1 MPILTNSSERLD
13 MLFHYAPDAIFLI
26 DDKGKLFDLNKA
38 AEDLIGQKKAKL
50 IGKSGFTLG
59 LLTIAETKK
68 AFTNLS
74 KILGGKSS
82 GPDEYTL
89 KKKDGSQA
97 AVEVTSFPIKINNKN
112 FLLGVARDITR
123 HKKIEETLRQQT
135 HNLEERIKELN
146 CLYELDKIARKE
158 NVSIDE
164 LLRKVVRILPESWQ
178 YSEIAGS
185 CISFQGK
192 KYKTKNFKKTNWKQ
206 KAEIIIDGKKAGFVE
221 VCYLK
226 RKPESDEGPFLKEER
241 NLINAISERLGQV
254 IEQKQHRMA
263 LESSEDRLRMIF
275 EYAPDAYYLNDLK
288 GNFVDGNK
296 AAEEIIGYKREELI
310 GKNFLKLKLLPPEV
324 IPKVAAILAKNK
336 MGKPTGPDEFYLERP
351 DGRRVPVEIRTFP
364 VKIEGQTRV
373 LGIARDI
380 TERKK
385 SEELYRELVE
395 KAGIAILVDDREGNI
410 IYANKK
416 AAEIYGYSLEEMKR
430 QSIQSLVHL
439 DDRKKVNRHHR
450 NRILGKDAPS
460 SYEFRAV
467 RKDGSDR
474 FLEIVAVP
482 NIIEGKII
490 GSRIYIKDVT
500 ERKRAA
506 EALRKSEERFR
517 RLFNRV
523 FDPIIIIKKEKIV
536 DVNEAACKLLG
547 YSRKELQKLYVED
560 IHPKE
565 EMEKITEAICRA
577 QKSGIDFMGETAL
590 LSREGQVIP
599 VEAGGVTFELEGKT
613 YVMGSFR
620 DITEREKAEEA
631 MKKRKHQLELVHRI
645 QNDIPMN
652 MDIETILKAAAE
664 SIARSFGYN
673 KVSVNLLDQSKNE
686 LEYKVGYHKSGTPTP
701 RGHKQKIGEGLIG
714 KAAELRK
721 TIIANDVSKHPSYV
735 VYYQAESQSELS
747 IPLLI
752 EDQLVGILDIQ
763 DLNKNVFTKEDV
775 SVLQSVANYLAYVIN
790 EKQTEEQLMRSL
802 KDKEVLLR
810 EIHHRVKNNL
820 QVICSL
826 LSLQSHNIKGKKN
839 IEMFKASQDR
849 VKSMA
854 LIHEKLYQSQDLARV
869 SSREYIHA
877 LVTGLYHSY
886 CASPGVVKLK
896 LDVEDISLGVDYAI
910 PCGLILNELV
920 SNSLKHAFP
929 RGKEGRI
936 LVILR
941 SGNQNDIELVVS
953 DNGVGLPERM
963 DIRKTKSLGLH
974 LVTILAED
982 QLHGEIKLNRNKGT
996 EFRIKLREEER

>member
-1 MPILTNSSERLD
+1 MNSSKRLD
-13 MLFHYAPDAIFLI
+13 MLFQYAPDAIFLI
-26 DDKGKLFDLNKA
+26 DNKGKLFDLNKA
-38 AEDLIGQKKAKL
+38 AEDLIGQKKEKL
-50 IGKSGFTLG
+50 IGKSEFALG
-59 LLTIAETKK
+59 LLTAAETKK

-74 KILGGKSS
+74 KILGGKSR
-82 GPDEYTL
+82 GPDEYTM
-89 KKKDGSQA
+89 KKKDGGLA
-97 AVEVTSFPIKINNKN
+97 TIEVTSFPIKIKNKN
-112 FLLGVARDITR
+112 FLLGVARDITKR
-123 HKKIEETLRQQT
+123 KNIEEALRQQT
-135 HNLEERIKELN
+135 HNLGERIKELN
-146 CLYELDKIARKE
+146 CLYGLDKIARKE
-158 NVSIDE
+158 GVSIDGM
-164 LLRKVVRILPESWQ
+164 LRKVVRILPKSWQ
-178 YSEIAGS
+178 YPETAGS

-192 KYKTKNFKKTNWKQ
+192 KYKTKNFKKTSWKQ
-206 KAEIIIDGKKAGFVE
+206 KAEIIVDGKKAGFVE

-226 RKPESDEGPFLKEER
+226 KKPGSDEGPFLKEER
-241 NLINAISERLGQV
+241 NLINAISERLVQI
-254 IEQKQHRMA
+254 IEQKQGRKA

-296 AAEEIIGYKREELI
+296 AAEELTGYKREELI
-310 GKNFLKLKLLPPEV
+310 GKNFFKLKLLPPEY
-324 IPKVAAILAKNK
+324 IPKAAAILAKNA
-336 MGKPTGPDEFYLERP
+336 MGKPAGPDEFCLARP
-351 DGRRVPVEIRTFP
+351 DGRRVSVEIRTFP

-395 KAGIAILVDDREGNI
+395 KAGIAIVVDDREGNV

-430 QSIQSLVHL
+430 QSIQSLVHP

-450 NRILGKDAPS
+450 DRILGKDAPS

-474 FLEIVAVP
+474 FLEIVSVP
-482 NIIEGKII
+482 NIIEGKIV

-500 ERKRAA
+500 ERRRTA

-523 FDPIIIIKKEKIV
+523 FDSIIIIQKEKIV
-536 DVNEAACKLLG
+536 DVNEAACKYLG
-547 YSRKELQKLYVED
+547 YSREELLKLYVED

-577 QKSGIDFMGETAL
+577 RKSGTDFMGETAL
-590 LSREGQVIP
+590 LSREGRVIP

-620 DITEREKAEEA
+620 DITERKKAEEA
-631 MKKRKHQLELVHRI
+631 VMKRKHQLELVHRI

-673 KVSVNLLDQSKNE
+673 KVSVNILDQNKNE
-686 LEYKVGYHKSGTPTP
+686 LQYIIGYHKSGTPTP
-701 RGHKQKIGEGLIG
+701 RGHRQKIGEGLIG

-721 TIIANDVSKHPSYV
+721 TIIANDVTKHPSYV
-735 VYYQAESQSELS
+735 VYYQSNTQSELS

-752 EDQLVGILDIQ
+752 EDHLVGILDIQ
-763 DLNKNVFTKEDV
+763 DLKKNVFTEEDV

-790 EKQTEEQLMRSL
+790 EKQAEEQLMASL
-802 KDKEVLLR
+802 KDKEILLR

-839 IEMFKASQDR
+839 IEMFRASQDR
-849 VKSMA
+849 VKSMS
-854 LIHEKLYQSQDLARV
+854 LIHEKLYQSQDLARIN
-869 SSREYIHA
+869 SREYIQA
-877 LVTGLYHSY
+877 LVNGLYRSY
-886 CASPGVVKLK
+886 CASPGLLDLK
-896 LDVEDISLGVDYAI
+896 LDVEDISLSVDNAI

-929 RGKEGRI
+929 DGRKGRI
-936 LVILR
+936 RVILR
-941 SGNQNDIELVVS
+941 SLNQNDIELVVS
-953 DNGVGLPERM
+953 DNGVGLPENL
-963 DIRKTKSLGLH
+963 DIQKTKSLGLH

-982 QLHGEIKLNRNKGT
+982 QLHGEIKLNRNRGT
-996 EFRIKLREEER
+996 EFRIKLRGEE

>member
-1 MPILTNSSERLD
+1 MEIPTNSSKRSE
-13 MLFHYAPDAIFLI
+13 MLFQYAPDAIFLI

-38 AEDLIGQKKAKL
+38 AEELIGQKKAKL
-50 IGKSGFTLG
+50 IGKSGLALG

-68 AFTNLS
+68 AFINLS
-74 KILGGKSS
+74 RILGGKSRR
-82 GPDEYTL
+82 PDEYTL
-89 KKKDGSQA
+89 KKKDGSLA
-97 AVEVTSFPIKINNKN
+97 TVEVTSFSIKIKNKK
-112 FLLGVARDITR
+112 FLLGVSHNITG
-123 HKKIEETLRQQT
+123 HKKIEEALRQQT
-135 HNLEERIKELN
+135 HDLGERIKELN
-146 CLYELDKIARKE
+146 CLYQLDKISHRE
-158 NVSIDE
+158 GVSIDR
-164 LLRKVVRILPESWQ
+164 LLREVVRILPKSWQ
-178 YSEIAGS
+178 YPEIAGS

-192 KYKTKNFKKTNWKQ
+192 EYKTKNFKKTDWKQ
-206 KAEIIIDGKKAGFVE
+206 KAEIIVDGKKAGFVE

-241 NLINAISERLGQV
+241 NLINAVSERLGQI
-254 IEQKQHRMA
+254 IEQKQARKA

-296 AAEEIIGYKREELI
+296 ATEELTGYKREELI
-310 GKNFLKLKLLPPEV
+310 GKNLLKLKLLPPEY
-324 IPKVAAILAKNK
+324 IPKAAAILAKNK
-336 MGKPTGPDEFYLERP
+336 TGKPTGPDEFYLAQP

-364 VKIEGQTRV
+364 VKIAGQMRV
-373 LGIARDI
+373 LGIAGDI

-395 KAGIAILVDDREGNI
+395 KAGIAILVDDREGNV

-430 QSIQSLVHL
+430 QSIQSLVHP
-439 DDRKKVNRHHR
+439 DDREMVNGHHR
-450 NRILGKDAPS
+450 DRILGKDAPA

-474 FLEIVAVP
+474 YLEIVAVP
-482 NIIEGKII
+482 NIIEGKIV
-490 GSRIYIKDVT
+490 GSRIYTKDVT
-500 ERKRAA
+500 EPRRAS

-517 RLFNRV
+517 RLFNRI
-523 FDPIIIIKKEKIV
+523 FDPIVIIDKEKVV

-547 YSRKELQKLYVED
+547 YSREELQKLYVGD
-560 IHPKE
+560 IHPRE
-565 EMEKITEAICRA
+565 EMGKITTAICRV
-577 QKSGIDFMGETAL
+577 QKSGTDFMGETVL
-590 LSREGQVIP
+590 LSREGRVIP

-613 YVMGSFR
+613 YVMASFR
-620 DITEREKAEEA
+620 DITERKKAEEA
-631 MKKRKHQLELVHRI
+631 IKKRKHQLELIHRI

-652 MDIETILKAAAE
+652 MDIETILKSAAE
-664 SIARSFGYN
+664 SIARSFRYN
-673 KVSVNLLDQSKNE
+673 KVSVNLLDPKKNE
-686 LEYKVGYHKSGTPTP
+686 LEYKVGYHKSGTPP
-701 RGHKQKIGEGLIG
+701 PMGHRQKIGEGLIG

-735 VYYQAESQSELS
+735 VYYQSNTQSELS
-747 IPLLI
+747 IPLFI

-763 DLNKNVFTKEDV
+763 DVKKNVFTEEDV

-790 EKQTEEQLMRSL
+790 EKQTEEQLMTSL
-802 KDKEVLLR
+802 KEKEVLLR

-826 LSLQSHNIKGKKN
+826 LSLQSHNIEGKKN
-839 IEMFKASQDR
+839 IEMFRASQDR

-854 LIHEKLYQSQDLARV
+854 LIHEKLYQSQDLARIN
-869 SSREYIHA
+869 SREYIQA
-877 LVTGLYHSY
+877 LVSGLYRSY
-886 CASPGVVKLK
+886 CASPGIVNLK
-896 LDVEDISLGVDYAI
+896 LDVEDISLSVDNAI

-929 RGKEGRI
+929 DGKKGWIR
-936 LVILR
+936 VILR
-941 SGNQNDIELVVS
+941 SANQNDIVLMVS
-953 DNGVGLPERM
+953 DNGVGLPESL

-982 QLHGEIKLNRNKGT
+982 QLHGEIKLNRNNGT
-996 EFRIKLREEER
+996 EFRIKLRGEK